1 MCKHTKN
8 DKDINKLQMNLL
20 STKHTSSAQIYCCK

>member
-1 MCKHTKN
+1 
-8 DKDINKLQMNLL
+8 MNLL